1 MEMIKKCY
9 QDIYERV
16 AYLLEG
22 LLVLYPH
29 DNEHFLIGCIP
40 RNFEETRSEKSVL
53 ELVKDIDRLSRHY
66 LVRGSDTRESY
77 ILGNPVENLKYW
89 SKYHKQRNGGPVLV
103 DFSGHPERGDRSRSV
118 GHRSQR

>member
-66 LVRGSDTRESY
+66 LVGRSDTREYY
-77 ILGNPVENLKYW
+77 ILGNPVENLKYFEFFILGILA
-89 SKYHKQRNGGPVLV
+89 KTCLREHAI
-103 DFSGHPERGDRSRSV
+103 
-118 GHRSQR
+118 